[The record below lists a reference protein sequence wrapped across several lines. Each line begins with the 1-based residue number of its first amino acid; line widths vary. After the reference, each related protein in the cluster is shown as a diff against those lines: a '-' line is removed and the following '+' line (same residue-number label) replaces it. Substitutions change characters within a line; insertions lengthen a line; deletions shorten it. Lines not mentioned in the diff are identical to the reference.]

1 MGLKPELEA
10 RSNRVNGL
18 KVSILSAPEVHGLFS
33 AQSKSVRAQ
42 TAKPVVLSL
51 SSSPCKRKNP
61 TTVKQTDVNGWRV
74 LGMFQLQLGNSP
86 CREGAGLSLSVS
98 FQQRGT
104 SLFTM
109 LILCCWSRDQHGR
122 QQSQSDMLNM
132 KWSDVWK
139 NSSPSSKQSPPEL
152 EDNLPSL
159 SLCSD
164 YENAARS
171 DLI

>member
-1 MGLKPELEA
+1 MKMIYSLHRRSMGYSLMGLKPELEA

-18 KVSILSAPEVHGLFS
+18 KVSILFAPEVHGLFS
-33 AQSKSVRAQ
+33 AQSTSVRAQ

-51 SSSPCKRKNP
+51 SSSPCKRRNP

-104 SLFTM
+104 SQMGLQTLVFAVLPLAPHFISTDGPIVLFTGSGKFTSGQY
-109 LILCCWSRDQHGR
+109 L
-122 QQSQSDMLNM
+122 
-132 KWSDVWK
+132 
-139 NSSPSSKQSPPEL
+139 
-152 EDNLPSL
+152 
-159 SLCSD
+159 
-164 YENAARS
+164 RS
-171 DLI
+171 